1 MNQTNYFITVNPQS
15 GAGKCQK
22 DWPIIEQKLKAAGFH
37 FEVKF
42 SSKHRENISQVA
54 QAIKEGYRKIIA
66 VGGDGTLHHVANG
79 ILNQTE
85 VNSEDIEV
93 GFISVGTGND
103 WVKHF
108 EIPTNY
114 DKAIAIIKQG
124 KTFLQD
130 AGKLIYENGSK
141 TEYFINFAGIGYD
154 AYVVEHTAD
163 LKKYGQVAYLF
174 GMVKCLFKYEAQKL
188 EIEID
193 GKPYLHED
201 IFMLVAGLG
210 KFAGGGMK
218 LSKNAV
224 IDDGLFDITIGKNL
238 SKTEI
243 VMLTPKLFNGSYNE
257 HSKVET
263 LRCKHLRITADNQEI
278 VKTETDGEII
288 GTGPFEL
295 SILPKAFKIYVP

>member
-1 MNQTNYFITVNPQS
+1 MNQTKYFITVNPQS
-15 GAGKCQK
+15 GAGKCGK
-22 DWPIIEQKLKAAGFH
+22 DWALIENKLKQAGFD
-37 FEVKF
+37 FEVQF
-42 SSKHRENISQVA
+42 STQHRENISHVA
-54 QAIKEGYRKIIA
+54 EAIKQGYRKIIA

-85 VNSEDIEV
+85 VNSQDIEV

-108 EIPTNY
+108 DIPTDY
-114 DKAIAIIKQG
+114 DQAIAIIKQG

-130 AGKLIYENGSK
+130 AGKLVYENGK
-141 TEYFINFAGIGYD
+141 QTEYFINFAGIGYD

-174 GMVKCLFKYEAQKL
+174 GMVQCLFKYEAQKL
-188 EIEID
+188 QIEID

-224 IDDGLFDITIGKNL
+224 IDDGLFDVTIGKNL
-238 SKTEI
+238 GKGEI
-243 VMLTPKLFNGSYNE
+243 VMLTPKLFDGSYNE
-257 HSKVET
+257 HTKVET
-263 LRCKHLRITADNQEI
+263 LRCKQLKIRAENQDI
-278 VKTETDGEII
+278 VKAETDGEII
-288 GTGPFEL
+288 GTGAFEL
-295 SILPKAFKIYVP
+295 SVLPKAFKIYVP